1 MAEMTGIEW
10 ATSTFNPWWGCTR
23 VSRACNGCYAE
34 TMAARFGVGWGR
46 TADRRFFGDH
56 HWNEPLTWNRKAAA
70 TGQQWR
76 VFCAS
81 MADVFEDR
89 DDLAAPRARLW
100 ELIAATP
107 ALTWMLLTKRPEN
120 VAAMTPWPAQEWPA
134 HVWLGVTAEDQKAAA
149 QRIPL
154 LLGTGARTR
163 FLSCE
168 PLSGPLDL
176 SAYLSGPPA
185 AVCTLTR
192 GRGGL
197 ADGDLQAVAAF
208 GQYLR
213 RAKGGPGI
221 DWIIT
226 GGESGP
232 RAVPSHPDWFRGL
245 RDLALNSGV
254 AFFFKQWGEYLAV
267 LADDD
272 LVAAGRPA
280 RRLDERWTAV
290 RVGKK
295 AAGAMLDGLAWQQ
308 IPTNLTQPDGRA

>member
-1 MAEMTGIEW
+1 MGASTRIEW
-10 ATSTFNPWWGCTR
+10 ATSTFNPWWGCAR

-34 TMAARFGVGWGR
+34 AMATRFGVGWGR
-46 TADRRFFGDH
+46 TAQRRFFGDA
-56 HWNEPLTWNRKAAA
+56 HWAEPVRWNRRAAA

-89 DDLAAPRARLW
+89 DDLDAARTRLW
-100 ELIAATP
+100 DLIAATP
-107 ALTWMLLTKRPEN
+107 ALTWMLLTKRPEH
-120 VAAMTPWPAQEWPA
+120 VADMVPWPPGRWPA
-134 HVWLGVTAEDQKAAA
+134 HVWLGVTAEDQHSAD
-149 QRIPL
+149 QRIPV

-168 PLSGPLDL
+168 PLTGPLDL
-176 SAYLSGPPA
+176 SPFVTTPPT

-192 GRGGL
+192 GGGPTT
-197 ADGDLQAVAAF
+197 ADRRTVAGF

-213 RAKGGPGI
+213 RAAGGPGI

-232 RAVPSHPDWFRGL
+232 KAAPSHPDWFRQL
-245 RDLALNSGV
+245 RDLALDRG
-254 AFFFKQWGEYLAV
+254 ACFFFKQWGEHNALGA
-267 LADDD
+267 
-272 LVAAGRPA
+272 
-280 RRLDERWTAV
+280 

-295 AAGAMLDGLAWQQ
+295 AAGAVLDGTEWTQ
-308 IPTNLTQPDGRA
+308 IPTNLPSSTDVDGRA